1 MANCN
6 WSHCN
11 CKSETNC
18 KTGGL
23 VKWEPLTE
31 WGIFFS
37 INNHKI
43 LRVVIETLSSRGNSR
58 LKSRVVGELPGL
70 DYSLCFLF
78 VWQML
83 SHLKYSTRHSCL
95 GRCLY
100 YYSVFLKLWVSI
112 WSWLRTSPT
121 TNYISSVWQQGVL
134 SSTSAA
140 AFEIR
145 FEHWLKQ

>member
-6 WSHCN
+6 WTHSN

-100 YYSVFLKLWVSI
+100 YYSVFLNCGSQSEVGSEHHLQQTTLVLFDSRVFSALHPPLPLKLDLSI
-112 WSWLRTSPT
+112 
-121 TNYISSVWQQGVL
+121 G
-134 SSTSAA
+134 
-140 AFEIR
+140 
-145 FEHWLKQ
+145 